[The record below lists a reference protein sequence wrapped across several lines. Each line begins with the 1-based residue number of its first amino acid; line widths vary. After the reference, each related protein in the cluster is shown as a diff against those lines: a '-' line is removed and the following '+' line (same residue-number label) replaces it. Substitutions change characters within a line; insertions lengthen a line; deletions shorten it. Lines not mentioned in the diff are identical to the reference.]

1 MYTDKTQEQLVALL
15 SEETVVTAE
24 VSKKIIDNLVA
35 RGLSPEMFGSVLWHI
50 KSKIQEAAIA
60 DNLNKVKDDEIG
72 MAIDEI
78 ISDCWGYAESEVISE
93 IKLSDTGEFSE
104 DKEYELIT
112 TAKQTDHRYG
122 DFEYKKED
130 LERMATHF
138 NENIVGTE
146 IPVDLNHDPEHIAYA
161 WIKPGSM
168 VVKESTLLEGHYSLY
183 AQLYK
188 FTPEGKDMITT

>member
-1 MYTDKTQEQLVALL
+1 
-15 SEETVVTAE
+15 
-24 VSKKIIDNLVA
+24 
-35 RGLSPEMFGSVLWHI
+35 
-50 KSKIQEAAIA
+50 
-60 DNLNKVKDDEIG
+60 
-72 MAIDEI
+72 
-78 ISDCWGYAESEVISE
+78 
-93 IKLSDTGEFSE
+93 
-104 DKEYELIT
+104 
-112 TAKQTDHRYG
+112 
-122 DFEYKKED
+122 
-130 LERMATHF
+130 MATHF